1 MVELVVLCNLG
12 VSQMPFA
19 AIMQFVWL
27 YVFSTSPPALR
38 HFGIQVL
45 QMGCHVHGYVWLD
58 RSMRV
63 SGLIVLSLYNSAIS
77 TTLLRSF

>member
-12 VSQMPFA
+12 VFEMLFA

-27 YVFSTSPPALR
+27 FVFSTSPPALR

-45 QMGCHVHGYVWLD
+45 ELG
-58 RSMRV
+58 
-63 SGLIVLSLYNSAIS
+63 
-77 TTLLRSF
+77 